1 MAQKY
6 ALPVQWKWY
15 SELMTTYNSLS
26 QDTGMESDVSY
37 HDKDWFQGKNV
48 IFKCHVIYFYLIPQ
62 IVQFNVDY

>member
-15 SELMTTYNSLS
+15 NVLMTKRNSLS

-37 HDKDWFQGKNV
+37 GDKDCFQGK
-48 IFKCHVIYFYLIPQ
+48 I
-62 IVQFNVDY
+62 